1 MKSKFAAFTL
11 LLATVFLMA
20 SCLESDNDYTYTDD
34 CAISSFSVTT
44 AKQNTFVK
52 TSDGLRDSLV
62 VKELTLSNYKFYIDQ
77 INGKIYNPDSLPC
90 GVEAKKLLC
99 SVSNSSAG
107 LVVIKKE
114 KSDSLDYFSSTDSL
128 DFSVDR
134 EVQVVSN
141 SGLSVKKYTVHVN
154 VHKEQADSFAWH
166 ATPICA
172 ELKNLQGIKT
182 AAVNGKLLL
191 LGTDGNNTLVYANNG
206 TQWTKCET
214 NLGHNLAADA
224 YKSLVTKD
232 DYAYISDGGNIVR
245 TNDGKTWNIMGEAT
259 DVTRLVAASRYS
271 LYGYA
276 TDGRLMTSKDN
287 GATWT
292 VAEIDDELSLMP
304 YGETTYASVEIEGYA
319 KTDRVMLFGTRDAAT
334 YPNDKYLTIWGK
346 IDEAAENSENQ
357 PWAYYGVSADN
368 NHAAPLLSGIS
379 AVAYDGGVY
388 MMGQEEGKAPK
399 FYKSLDNG
407 ITWRED
413 TATVMLPTNFNE
425 NATNAIT
432 AKGTYA
438 LTVDKNKSLWLVNAS
453 NGMTWRGRINRLGWA
468 KEQTAFE
475 K

>member
-11 LLATVFLMA
+11 LLATVLLMA

-77 INGKIYNPDSLPC
+77 LNGKVYNPDSLPC
-90 GVEAKKLLC
+90 GVDAKKLLC
-99 SVSNSSAG
+99 SVSNSSSG
-107 LVVIKKE
+107 LVVIKKV

-134 EVQVVSN
+134 EVQVISN
-141 SGLSVKKYTVHVN
+141 SGLSVKKYTIHVN

-172 ELKNLQGIKT
+172 ELKTMQAIKT
-182 AAVNGKLLL
+182 AAVNGKLIL
-191 LGTDGNNTLVYANNG
+191 LGTDGNTTIVYTNNG

-245 TNDGKTWNIMGEAT
+245 TNDGKTWNTMGTAT
-259 DVTRLVAASRYS
+259 GVTRLVAASRYS

-334 YPNDKYLTIWGK
+334 YPNDKHLTIWGK

>member
-90 GVEAKKLLC
+90 GVDAKKLLC

-172 ELKNLQGIKT
+172 ELKTMQAIKT
-182 AAVNGKLLL
+182 AAVNGKLIL
-191 LGTDGNNTLVYANNG
+191 LGTDGNTTIVYTNNG
-206 TQWTKCET
+206 TKWTKCET

-232 DYAYISDGGNIVR
+232 DYVYISDGGNIVR
-245 TNDGKTWNIMGEAT
+245 TNDGKTWDIMGTAT

-287 GATWT
+287 GATWA

-432 AKGTYA
+432 ANGTYA

>member
-90 GVEAKKLLC
+90 GVDAKKLLC

-172 ELKNLQGIKT
+172 ELKAMQAIKT
-182 AAVNGKLLL
+182 AAVNGKLIL
-191 LGTDGNNTLVYANNG
+191 LGTDGNATIVYTNNG

-232 DYAYISDGGNIVR
+232 DYVYISDGGNIVR
-245 TNDGKTWNIMGEAT
+245 TNDGKTWGIMGTAT
-259 DVTRLVAASRYS
+259 GVTRLVAASRYS

-334 YPNDKYLTIWGK
+334 YPNDKHLTIWGK
-346 IDEAAENSENQ
+346 IDEAAANSENQ

-368 NHAAPLLSGIS
+368 KHAAPLLSGIS

-453 NGMTWRGRINRLGWA
+453 NGKTWRGRINRLGWT

>member
-11 LLATVFLMA
+11 LLATVLLMA

-77 INGKIYNPDSLPC
+77 LNGKVYNPDSLPC
-90 GVEAKKLLC
+90 GVDAKKLLC
-99 SVSNSSAG
+99 SVSNSSSG
-107 LVVIKKE
+107 LVVIKKV

-141 SGLSVKKYTVHVN
+141 SGLSVKKYTIHVN

-172 ELKNLQGIKT
+172 ELKTMQGIKT

-292 VAEIDDELSLMP
+292 VAEIDDKLSLMP

-388 MMGQEEGKAPK
+388 MMGQEDGKAPK

>member
-1 MKSKFAAFTL
+1 
-11 LLATVFLMA
+11 MA
-20 SCLESDNDYTYTDD
+20 CHTYMRRTEDHAGYKDSC
-34 CAISSFSVTT
+34 C
-44 AKQNTFVK
+44 
-52 TSDGLRDSLV
+52 
-62 VKELTLSNYKFYIDQ
+62 
-77 INGKIYNPDSLPC
+77 
-90 GVEAKKLLC
+90 
-99 SVSNSSAG
+99 
-107 LVVIKKE
+107 
-114 KSDSLDYFSSTDSL
+114 
-128 DFSVDR
+128 
-134 EVQVVSN
+134 
-141 SGLSVKKYTVHVN
+141 
-154 VHKEQADSFAWH
+154 
-166 ATPICA
+166 
-172 ELKNLQGIKT
+172 
-182 AAVNGKLLL
+182 NGKLIL
-191 LGTDGNNTLVYANNG
+191 LGTDDNTTIVYTNNG

-232 DYAYISDGGNIVR
+232 DYVYISDGGNIVR
-245 TNDGKTWNIMGEAT
+245 TNDGKTWDIMGTAT

-287 GATWT
+287 GATWA

>member
-90 GVEAKKLLC
+90 GVDAKKLLC

-172 ELKNLQGIKT
+172 ELKTMQAIKT
-182 AAVNGKLLL
+182 AAVNGKLIL
-191 LGTDGNNTLVYANNG
+191 LGTDGNTTIVYTNNG

-232 DYAYISDGGNIVR
+232 DYVYISDGGNIVR
-245 TNDGKTWNIMGEAT
+245 TNDGKTWDIMGTAT

-287 GATWT
+287 GATWA

-319 KTDRVMLFGTRDAAT
+319 KTDRVMLFGTRDTAT

>member
-1 MKSKFAAFTL
+1 MKTK
-11 LLATVFLMA
+11 
-20 SCLESDNDYTYTDD
+20 
-34 CAISSFSVTT
+34 
-44 AKQNTFVK
+44 
-52 TSDGLRDSLV
+52 DGLRDSLV
-62 VKELTLSNYKFYIDQ
+62 VKELSLSSYKFYIDQ
-77 INGKIYNPDSLPC
+77 LNGKVYNPDSLPC
-90 GVEAKKLLC
+90 GVDAKKLLC
-99 SVSNSSAG
+99 SVSNSSSG
-107 LVVIKKE
+107 LVVIKKV

-134 EVQVVSN
+134 EVQVISN
-141 SGLSVKKYTVHVN
+141 SGLSVKKYTIHVN

-245 TNDGKTWNIMGEAT
+245 TNDGKTWNTMGTAT

-346 IDEAAENSENQ
+346 IDEAAANSENQ

-432 AKGTYA
+432 AKCTYA

>member
-90 GVEAKKLLC
+90 GVDAKKLLC

-172 ELKNLQGIKT
+172 ELKTMQAIKT
-182 AAVNGKLLL
+182 AAVNGKLIL
-191 LGTDGNNTLVYANNG
+191 LGTDDNTTIVYTNNG

-232 DYAYISDGGNIVR
+232 DYVYISDGGNIVR
-245 TNDGKTWNIMGEAT
+245 TNDGKTWDIMGTAT

-287 GATWT
+287 GATWA

-432 AKGTYA
+432 ANGTYA

>member
-90 GVEAKKLLC
+90 GVDAKKILC

-172 ELKNLQGIKT
+172 ELKTMQAIKT
-182 AAVNGKLLL
+182 AAVNGKLIL
-191 LGTDGNNTLVYANNG
+191 LGTDGNTTIVYTNNG

-232 DYAYISDGGNIVR
+232 DYVYISDGGNIVR
-245 TNDGKTWNIMGEAT
+245 TNDGKTWDIMGTAT

-287 GATWT
+287 GATWA

>member
-90 GVEAKKLLC
+90 GVDAKKLLC

-141 SGLSVKKYTVHVN
+141 SGLSVKKYTIHVN

-232 DYAYISDGGNIVR
+232 DYAYISDGNNIVR

>member
-90 GVEAKKLLC
+90 GVDAKKLLC

-141 SGLSVKKYTVHVN
+141 SALSVKKYTVHVN

-172 ELKNLQGIKT
+172 ELKAMQAIKT
-182 AAVNGKLLL
+182 AAVNGKLIL
-191 LGTDGNNTLVYANNG
+191 LGTDGNATIVYTNNG

-232 DYAYISDGGNIVR
+232 DYVYISDGGNIVR
-245 TNDGKTWNIMGEAT
+245 TNDGKTWDIMGTAT
-259 DVTRLVAASRYS
+259 GVTRLVAASRYS

-334 YPNDKYLTIWGK
+334 YPNDKHLTIWGK
-346 IDEAAENSENQ
+346 IDEAAANSENQ

-368 NHAAPLLSGIS
+368 KHAAPLLSGIS

>member
-90 GVEAKKLLC
+90 GVDAKKLLC

-134 EVQVVSN
+134 EVQVISN

-334 YPNDKYLTIWGK
+334 YPNDKHLTIWGK
-346 IDEAAENSENQ
+346 IDEAAANSENQ

-368 NHAAPLLSGIS
+368 KHAAPLLSGIS

-432 AKGTYA
+432 AKCTYA

>member
-77 INGKIYNPDSLPC
+77 INGKIYNPDSLPY
-90 GVEAKKLLC
+90 GVDAKKLLC

-172 ELKNLQGIKT
+172 ELKTMQAIKT
-182 AAVNGKLLL
+182 AAVNGKLIL
-191 LGTDGNNTLVYANNG
+191 LGTDDNTTIVYTNNG

-232 DYAYISDGGNIVR
+232 DYVYISDGGNIVR
-245 TNDGKTWNIMGEAT
+245 TNDGKTWDIMGTAT

-287 GATWT
+287 GATWA

>member
-90 GVEAKKLLC
+90 GVDAKKLLC

-172 ELKNLQGIKT
+172 ELKTMQAIKT
-182 AAVNGKLLL
+182 AAVNGKLIL
-191 LGTDGNNTLVYANNG
+191 LGTDGNTTIVYTNNG

-232 DYAYISDGGNIVR
+232 DYVYISDGGNIVR
-245 TNDGKTWNIMGEAT
+245 TNDGKTWDIMGTAT

-287 GATWT
+287 GATWA

-319 KTDRVMLFGTRDAAT
+319 KTDRVMLFGIRDAAT

>member
-1 MKSKFAAFTL
+1 
-11 LLATVFLMA
+11 MA

-90 GVEAKKLLC
+90 GVDAKKLLC

-172 ELKNLQGIKT
+172 ELKTMQAIKT
-182 AAVNGKLLL
+182 AAVNGKLIL
-191 LGTDGNNTLVYANNG
+191 LGTDGNTTIVYTNNG

-232 DYAYISDGGNIVR
+232 DYVYISDGGNIVR
-245 TNDGKTWNIMGEAT
+245 TNDGKTWDIMGTAT

-287 GATWT
+287 GATWA

-432 AKGTYA
+432 ANGTYA

>member
-11 LLATVFLMA
+11 LLATVLLMA

-77 INGKIYNPDSLPC
+77 LNGKVYNPDSLPC
-90 GVEAKKLLC
+90 GVDAKKLLC
-99 SVSNSSAG
+99 SVSNSSSG
-107 LVVIKKE
+107 LVVIKKV

-141 SGLSVKKYTVHVN
+141 SGLSVKKYTIHVN

-232 DYAYISDGGNIVR
+232 DYVYISDGGNIVR
-245 TNDGKTWNIMGEAT
+245 TNDGKTWDIMGTAT

>member
-90 GVEAKKLLC
+90 GVDAKKLLC

-172 ELKNLQGIKT
+172 KLKTMQAIKT
-182 AAVNGKLLL
+182 AAVNGKLIL

-388 MMGQEEGKAPK
+388 MMGQEDGKAPK

>member
-11 LLATVFLMA
+11 LLATVLLMA

-77 INGKIYNPDSLPC
+77 LNGKVYNPDSLPC
-90 GVEAKKLLC
+90 GVDAKKLLC
-99 SVSNSSAG
+99 SVSNSSSG
-107 LVVIKKE
+107 LVFIKTV

-141 SGLSVKKYTVHVN
+141 SGLSVKKYTIHVN

>member
-90 GVEAKKLLC
+90 GVDAKKLLC

-172 ELKNLQGIKT
+172 ELKTMQAIKT
-182 AAVNGKLLL
+182 AAVNGKLIL
-191 LGTDGNNTLVYANNG
+191 LGTDGNATIVYTNNG

-232 DYAYISDGGNIVR
+232 DYVYISDGGNIVR
-245 TNDGKTWNIMGEAT
+245 TNDGKTWDIMGTAT
-259 DVTRLVAASRYS
+259 GVTRLVAASRYS

-334 YPNDKYLTIWGK
+334 YPNDKHLTIWGK
-346 IDEAAENSENQ
+346 IDEAAANSENQ

-368 NHAAPLLSGIS
+368 KHAAPLLSGIS

-388 MMGQEEGKAPK
+388 MIGQEEGKAPK

>member
-77 INGKIYNPDSLPC
+77 LNGKVYNPDSLPC
-90 GVEAKKLLC
+90 GVDAKKLLC
-99 SVSNSSAG
+99 SVSNSSSG
-107 LVVIKKE
+107 LVVIKKV

-141 SGLSVKKYTVHVN
+141 SGLSVKKYTIHVN

-245 TNDGKTWNIMGEAT
+245 TNDGKKWDIMGEAT

-287 GATWT
+287 GATWA

>member
-90 GVEAKKLLC
+90 GVDAKKLLC

-141 SGLSVKKYTVHVN
+141 SGLSVKKYTVYVN
-154 VHKEQADSFAWH
+154 VYKELDDSFAWH
-166 ATPICA
+166 ATPIGA
-172 ELKNLQGIKT
+172 ELKTMQAIKT
-182 AAVNGKLLL
+182 AAVNGKLIL
-191 LGTDGNNTLVYANNG
+191 LGTDGNTTIVYTNNG

-232 DYAYISDGGNIVR
+232 DYVYISDGGNIVR
-245 TNDGKTWNIMGEAT
+245 TNDGKTWDIMGTAT

-287 GATWT
+287 GATWA

-334 YPNDKYLTIWGK
+334 YPNDKDLTICGK
-346 IDEAAENSENQ
+346 SDEAAENSENQ

>member
-90 GVEAKKLLC
+90 GVDAKKLLC

-172 ELKNLQGIKT
+172 ELKAMQAIKT
-182 AAVNGKLLL
+182 AAVNGKLIL
-191 LGTDGNNTLVYANNG
+191 LGTDGNATIVYTNNG

-232 DYAYISDGGNIVR
+232 DYVYISDGGNIVR
-245 TNDGKTWNIMGEAT
+245 TNDGKTWNTMGTAT

-346 IDEAAENSENQ
+346 IDEAAANSENQ

-388 MMGQEEGKAPK
+388 MIGQEEGKAPK

-425 NATNAIT
+425 NATNAIP

>member
-90 GVEAKKLLC
+90 GVDAKKLLC

-172 ELKNLQGIKT
+172 ELKTMQAIKT
-182 AAVNGKLLL
+182 AAVNGKLIL
-191 LGTDGNNTLVYANNG
+191 LGTDDNTTIVYTNNG

-232 DYAYISDGGNIVR
+232 DYVYISDGGNIVR
-245 TNDGKTWNIMGEAT
+245 TNDGKTWDIMGTAT

-287 GATWT
+287 GATWA

-453 NGMTWRGRINRLGWA
+453 NGMTWRGRINRLGLA

>member
-11 LLATVFLMA
+11 LLATVFFIA

-90 GVEAKKLLC
+90 GVDAKKLLC

-172 ELKNLQGIKT
+172 ELKTMQAIKT
-182 AAVNGKLLL
+182 AAVNGKLIL
-191 LGTDGNNTLVYANNG
+191 LGTDDNTTIVYTNNG

-232 DYAYISDGGNIVR
+232 DYVYISDGGNIVR
-245 TNDGKTWNIMGEAT
+245 TNDGKTWDIMGTAT

-287 GATWT
+287 GATWA

>member
-90 GVEAKKLLC
+90 GVDAKKLLC

-114 KSDSLDYFSSTDSL
+114 KSDSRDYFSSTDSL

>member
-11 LLATVFLMA
+11 LLATVLLMA

-44 AKQNTFVK
+44 AKQNTFVR

-77 INGKIYNPDSLPC
+77 LNGKVYNPDSLPC
-90 GVEAKKLLC
+90 GVDAKKLLC
-99 SVSNSSAG
+99 SVSNSSSG
-107 LVVIKKE
+107 LVVIKKV

-141 SGLSVKKYTVHVN
+141 SGLSVKKYTIHVN

-388 MMGQEEGKAPK
+388 MMGQEDGKAPK

>member
-11 LLATVFLMA
+11 LLATVLLMA

-77 INGKIYNPDSLPC
+77 LNGKVYNPDSLPC
-90 GVEAKKLLC
+90 GVDAKKLLC
-99 SVSNSSAG
+99 SVSNSSSG
-107 LVVIKKE
+107 LVVIKKV

-134 EVQVVSN
+134 EVQVISN
-141 SGLSVKKYTVHVN
+141 SGLSVKKYTIHVN

-224 YKSLVTKD
+224 YKNLVTKD

-245 TNDGKTWNIMGEAT
+245 TNDGKTWNTMGTAT
-259 DVTRLVAASRYS
+259 GVTRLVAASRYS

-346 IDEAAENSENQ
+346 IDEAAANSENQ

-388 MMGQEEGKAPK
+388 MIGQEEGKAPK

-432 AKGTYA
+432 AKCTYA

-453 NGMTWRGRINRLGWA
+453 NGKTWRGRINRLGWT

>member
-11 LLATVFLMA
+11 LLATVLLMA

-77 INGKIYNPDSLPC
+77 LNGKVYNPDSLPC
-90 GVEAKKLLC
+90 GVDAKKLLC
-99 SVSNSSAG
+99 SVSNSSSG
-107 LVVIKKE
+107 LVVIKKV

-141 SGLSVKKYTVHVN
+141 SGLSVKKYTIHVN

-245 TNDGKTWNIMGEAT
+245 TNDGKTWNIMGTAT
-259 DVTRLVAASRYS
+259 GVTRLVAASRYS

-346 IDEAAENSENQ
+346 IDEAAANSENQ

-388 MMGQEEGKAPK
+388 MIGQEEGKAPK

>member
-11 LLATVFLMA
+11 LLATVLLMA

-77 INGKIYNPDSLPC
+77 LNGKVYNPDSLPC
-90 GVEAKKLLC
+90 GVDAKKLLC
-99 SVSNSSAG
+99 SVSNSSSG
-107 LVVIKKE
+107 LVVIKKV

-141 SGLSVKKYTVHVN
+141 SGLSVKKYTIHVN

-172 ELKNLQGIKT
+172 ELKTMQAIKT
-182 AAVNGKLLL
+182 AAVNGKLIL

-388 MMGQEEGKAPK
+388 MMGQEDGKAPK

>member
-77 INGKIYNPDSLPC
+77 LNGKVYNPDSLPC
-90 GVEAKKLLC
+90 GVDAKKLLC
-99 SVSNSSAG
+99 SVSNSSSG
-107 LVVIKKE
+107 LVVIKKV

-141 SGLSVKKYTVHVN
+141 SGLSVKKYTIHVN

-191 LGTDGNNTLVYANNG
+191 LGTDGSNTLVYANNG

-245 TNDGKTWNIMGEAT
+245 TNDGKTWNIMGTAT

>member
-90 GVEAKKLLC
+90 GVDAKKLLC

-107 LVVIKKE
+107 LAVIKKE

-172 ELKNLQGIKT
+172 ELKTMQAIKT
-182 AAVNGKLLL
+182 AAVNGKLIL
-191 LGTDGNNTLVYANNG
+191 LGTDDNTTIVYTNNG

-232 DYAYISDGGNIVR
+232 DYVYISDGGNIVR
-245 TNDGKTWNIMGEAT
+245 TNDGKTWDIMGTAT

-287 GATWT
+287 GATWA

>member
-20 SCLESDNDYTYTDD
+20 SCLESDNDYTYNDD

-90 GVEAKKLLC
+90 GVDAKKLLC

-172 ELKNLQGIKT
+172 ELKTMQAIKT
-182 AAVNGKLLL
+182 AAVNGKLIL
-191 LGTDGNNTLVYANNG
+191 LGTDGNTTIVYTNNG

-232 DYAYISDGGNIVR
+232 DYVYISDGGNIVR
-245 TNDGKTWNIMGEAT
+245 TNDGKTWDIMGTAT

-287 GATWT
+287 GATWA

>member
-90 GVEAKKLLC
+90 GVDAKKLLC

-172 ELKNLQGIKT
+172 ELKTMQAIKT
-182 AAVNGKLLL
+182 AAVNGKLIL
-191 LGTDGNNTLVYANNG
+191 LGTDGNATIVYTNNG

-232 DYAYISDGGNIVR
+232 DYVYISDGGNIVR
-245 TNDGKTWNIMGEAT
+245 TNDGKTWDIMGTAT

-287 GATWT
+287 GATWA

>member
-11 LLATVFLMA
+11 LLATVLLMA

-77 INGKIYNPDSLPC
+77 LNGKVYNPDSLPC
-90 GVEAKKLLC
+90 GVDAKKLLC
-99 SVSNSSAG
+99 SVSNSSSG
-107 LVVIKKE
+107 LVVIKKV

-141 SGLSVKKYTVHVN
+141 SGLSVKKYTIHVN

-357 PWAYYGVSADN
+357 PWAYYGVSVDN

>member
-90 GVEAKKLLC
+90 GVDAKKLLC

-172 ELKNLQGIKT
+172 ELKTMQAIKT
-182 AAVNGKLLL
+182 AAVNGKLIL
-191 LGTDGNNTLVYANNG
+191 LGTDGNTTIVYTNNG

-232 DYAYISDGGNIVR
+232 DYVYISDGGNIVR
-245 TNDGKTWNIMGEAT
+245 TNDGKTWDIMGTAT

-287 GATWT
+287 GATWA

-357 PWAYYGVSADN
+357 TWAYYGVSADN

>member
-90 GVEAKKLLC
+90 GVDAKKLLC

-172 ELKNLQGIKT
+172 ELKTMQAIKT
-182 AAVNGKLLL
+182 AAVNGKLIL
-191 LGTDGNNTLVYANNG
+191 LGTDGNTTIVYTNNG

-232 DYAYISDGGNIVR
+232 DYVYISDGGNIVR
-245 TNDGKTWNIMGEAT
+245 TNDGKTWDIMGTAT

-287 GATWT
+287 GATWA

-432 AKGTYA
+432 ANGTYE
-438 LTVDKNKSLWLVNAS
+438 LTEAKDKSLWLVNAR

>member
-90 GVEAKKLLC
+90 GVDAKKLLC

-141 SGLSVKKYTVHVN
+141 SGLSVKKYTIHVN

-245 TNDGKTWNIMGEAT
+245 TNDGKTWDIMGTAT

-287 GATWT
+287 GATWA

>member
-1 MKSKFAAFTL
+1 
-11 LLATVFLMA
+11 MA

-90 GVEAKKLLC
+90 GVDAKKLLC

-172 ELKNLQGIKT
+172 ELKTMQAIKT
-182 AAVNGKLLL
+182 AAVNGKLIL
-191 LGTDGNNTLVYANNG
+191 LGTDDNTTIVYTNNG

-232 DYAYISDGGNIVR
+232 DYVYISDGGNIVR
-245 TNDGKTWNIMGEAT
+245 TNDGKTWDIMGTAT

-287 GATWT
+287 GATWA

>member
-11 LLATVFLMA
+11 LLATVLLMA

-77 INGKIYNPDSLPC
+77 LNGKVYNPDSLPC
-90 GVEAKKLLC
+90 GVDAKKLLC
-99 SVSNSSAG
+99 SVSNSSSG
-107 LVVIKKE
+107 LVVIKKV

-141 SGLSVKKYTVHVN
+141 SGLSVKKYTIHVN

-413 TATVMLPTNFNE
+413 TATVMLPTNFSE